1 MKPYHSHS
9 LTDGR
14 PRRRLPKSLLVA
26 GVGGVLLVGY
36 IAFSAAS
43 SDEKAVERERLETLD
58 TPRWLQGELN
68 RPTLPGGSMHHETEI
83 SVHENNDDPLH
94 IIAKVERN
102 QTLFVALRNR
112 GLMPDRIQPVFD
124 AMAKVF
130 DFRKSRP
137 GDLYEV
143 RLDLDGNVLE
153 FRYQTSPENI
163 YTAHLEGDE
172 YLAEKVEV
180 PKETVVARIEG
191 VVSSS
196 LFQAFGDAGE
206 TNEIAQEFM
215 DLFSYDFDFGSDSRQ
230 GDRFRLLAEKIYLD
244 GEFYKYGQIL
254 VAEYTAGDRT
264 FTAYA
269 LDEERGDGSVE
280 YYDTEGRSLRRMFLK
295 TPVRNV
301 KTTSPFDRNRMHPI
315 LKRVRPHLGIDYAGP
330 TGTPILAIA
339 DGVVTF
345 VGWKGG
351 NGNLVTIAHDFG
363 YESVYAH
370 CSRFAR
376 GLKKGDEI
384 HQRDVIAFIGSTG
397 LSTGPHLHFGMKK
410 AGSYIDPLSIDTTQG
425 VLSVAAKP
433 KHNKKER
440 DRLQTVLEGAA
451 PINNG
456 AQPEAPSTP
465 AVAPTPAPVP
475 DEAPAP

>member
-1 MKPYHSHS
+1 MKPYLSHNS
-9 LTDGR
+9 LNDGR
-14 PRRRLPKSLLVA
+14 PRRRLPKSLLV
-26 GVGGVLLVGY
+26 VGLGGLLIVGY
-36 IAFSAAS
+36 IAFSSGS
-43 SDEKAVERERLETLD
+43 SDDNTVERERLEELD
-58 TPRWLQGELN
+58 TPRWQQGELN
-68 RPTLPGGSMHHETEI
+68 RPTLPGGSVHHETEI

-94 IIAKVERN
+94 IVAKVERN

-124 AMAKVF
+124 AMSKVF

-137 GDLYEV
+137 GDVYEV

-191 VVSSS
+191 VVSTS
-196 LFQAFGDAGE
+196 LFQSFADEGE

-230 GDRFRLLAEKIYLD
+230 GDHFRLLAEKVYLD
-244 GEFYKYGQIL
+244 GEFYKYGRIL
-254 VAEYTAGDRT
+254 VAEYKAGDRS
-264 FTAYA
+264 FVAYA
-269 LDEERGDGSVE
+269 LEDEKETADVE
-280 YYDTEGRSLRRMFLK
+280 FYDADGRSLRRMFLK

-301 KTTSPFDRNRMHPI
+301 KMTSPFDRNRMHPI

-330 TGTPILAIA
+330 TGIPILAIA

-345 VGWKGG
+345 AGWKGG
-351 NGNLVTIAHDFG
+351 NGNLVTIQHDHG

-376 GLKKGDEI
+376 GLKKGDEVR
-384 HQRDVIAFIGSTG
+384 QRDVIAFIGNTG

-410 AGSYIDPLSIDTTQG
+410 GGSYIDPLSIDTSQG
-425 VLSVAAKP
+425 ELLVGSKLKRF
-433 KHNKKER
+433 KKER
-440 DRLQTVLEGAA
+440 DRLQGMLDGELPLNA
-451 PINNG
+451 G
-456 AQPEAPSTP
+456 AQPEKP
-465 AVAPTPAPVP
+465 AAPTP
-475 DEAPAP
+475 